1 MKRTFQLAALA
12 ACAVVFLCASLADV
26 QAGDLPDQL
35 TKLLPDNAEV
45 VLLVPSL
52 NEAQRLWDEVRVLV
66 TEIDP
71 EEGEDM
77 PPFAELLG
85 SIPEPYGEA
94 LDWTRPL
101 ALGINVPNMMAGQ
114 QANYS
119 IALPVL
125 KSDADWQGLSQ
136 MVQMPTVM
144 EQDGYLLISSLP
156 EYTPGQGPTDLLS
169 NLAAGTVQAAVD
181 MEKLWAV
188 FGPMV
193 DFGLAMAAQPKAGP
207 DGQPA
212 EPAMSQEETQAM
224 AQMVRDFFSS
234 ADILSLGL
242 DMRQGHALLSESLLV
257 LAGSPLVPGPQP
269 DFNEALELSRLLP
282 READWTM
289 VSAVDLPG
297 LIEIYKDFYAVSLT
311 ESMSKLGGEQAF
323 PMETFLESY
332 FQLIEMTM
340 APTALT
346 VDMDHDRMASRMV
359 IKTDRAAEYMAL
371 QEQIMEQVST
381 GFQFMVPQRV
391 DGLKVDGQKVI
402 AWDFTWDSDALLK
415 MAGADMA
422 ADEETTAALT
432 TMTELYQKLLPGT
445 RTVVKDDLILMTM
458 DQDLDALADMIKKS
472 KQRRGA
478 PNPELVRLA
487 KQGGSDC
494 QAVFTGDLAPLLDM
508 VFEIMEEFSDE
519 EMPALNMEPIPASFV
534 VGVGELKYSA
544 RYEVGLEGL
553 GKFIQAMDELE
564 EPAQADQGQ

>member
-212 EPAMSQEETQAM
+212 EPA
-224 AQMVRDFFSS
+224 RKRPRPWPRWCGISS
-234 ADILSLGL
+234 PRPTSLAWGWICA
-242 DMRQGHALLSESLLV
+242 RVTPCSARACWCWPGR
-257 LAGSPLVPGPQP
+257 PWCPGPSP
-269 DFNEALELSRLLP
+269 ISTRPSSCPGCCLARRTGPWSR
-282 READWTM
+282 RW
-289 VSAVDLPG
+289 
-297 LIEIYKDFYAVSLT
+297 IC
-311 ESMSKLGGEQAF
+311 
-323 PMETFLESY
+323 
-332 FQLIEMTM
+332 
-340 APTALT
+340 
-346 VDMDHDRMASRMV
+346 
-359 IKTDRAAEYMAL
+359 RA
-371 QEQIMEQVST
+371 
-381 GFQFMVPQRV
+381 
-391 DGLKVDGQKVI
+391 
-402 AWDFTWDSDALLK
+402 
-415 MAGADMA
+415 
-422 ADEETTAALT
+422 
-432 TMTELYQKLLPGT
+432 
-445 RTVVKDDLILMTM
+445 
-458 DQDLDALADMIKKS
+458 
-472 KQRRGA
+472 
-478 PNPELVRLA
+478 
-487 KQGGSDC
+487 
-494 QAVFTGDLAPLLDM
+494 
-508 VFEIMEEFSDE
+508 
-519 EMPALNMEPIPASFV
+519 
-534 VGVGELKYSA
+534 
-544 RYEVGLEGL
+544 
-553 GKFIQAMDELE
+553 
-564 EPAQADQGQ
+564 